1 MDRETVEAIL
11 ELLAEKR
18 DRAPHEVMSRTV
30 AYELIA
36 HEIREA
42 AERDREE
49 QPGVREDL
57 ADVITR
63 IEPHW
68 PYRHGA
74 PLPPK

>member
-42 AERDREE
+42 AESN
-49 QPGVREDL
+49 PASG
-57 ADVITR
+57 R
-63 IEPHW
+63 ISPMSS
-68 PYRHGA
+68 RA
-74 PLPPK
+74 